1 MLQDRHNKQMSGKTH
16 MWVVAYTF
24 NRCKQQPTTV
34 TFHRN
39 CTLNPHDMCGL
50 PPREMAAVKPTSGT
64 TASEKHAVAITCFH
78 GNLDPHGSKLLLCY
92 ITAHCLYSSIFQKL
106 CLYTKRDMMGDAW
119 KKTTD
124 RLKSFSIHKQNVLAA
139 FGLTAFKLLVTSL
152 QYALIDYS
160 SYALGLDACLYRK
173 KLK

>member
-1 MLQDRHNKQMSGKTH
+1 MAILTLM
-16 MWVVAYTF
+16 VA
-24 NRCKQQPTTV
+24 
-34 TFHRN
+34 
-39 CTLNPHDMCGL
+39 
-50 PPREMAAVKPTSGT
+50 
-64 TASEKHAVAITCFH
+64 
-78 GNLDPHGSKLLLCY
+78 KLLLCY
-92 ITAHCLYSSIFQKL
+92 ITAHCLYNSIFQKL